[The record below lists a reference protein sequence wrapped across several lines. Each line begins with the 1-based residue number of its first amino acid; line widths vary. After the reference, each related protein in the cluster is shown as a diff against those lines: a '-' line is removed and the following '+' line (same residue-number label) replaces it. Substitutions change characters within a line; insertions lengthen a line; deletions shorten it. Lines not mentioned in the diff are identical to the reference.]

1 VTEPLPQDA
10 RTRRGVRPAGPL
22 DGRKPDF
29 NGFGRHQDDHASIAV
44 DIELDDIAR
53 TTDLGFRKPPDEDLG
68 DKFATPEPVSG
79 VPVLWINGMAVV
91 VHGSPVSRFVP
102 MLQVL
107 IDAVMAAVSSV
118 AF

>member
-1 VTEPLPQDA
+1 MS
-10 RTRRGVRPAGPL
+10 RGVRPAGPF
-22 DGRKPDF
+22 DGREPDF
-29 NGFGRHQDDHASIAV
+29 NGFGRHQDYHTSMV
-44 DIELDDIAR
+44 PDIELDDIAG
-53 TTDLGFRKPPDEDLG
+53 TTDLGFREPTDDDLG
-68 DKFATPEPVSG
+68 GKFATPEPVSG

-91 VHGSPVSRFVP
+91 VHGFPVSRFVP